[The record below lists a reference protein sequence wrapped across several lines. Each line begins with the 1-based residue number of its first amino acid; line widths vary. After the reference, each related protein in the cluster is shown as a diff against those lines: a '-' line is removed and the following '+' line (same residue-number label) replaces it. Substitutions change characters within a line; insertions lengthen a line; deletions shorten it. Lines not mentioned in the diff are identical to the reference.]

1 MTNSKNKKVVVI
13 GVGNIL
19 LRDEGIGIHAAGHLK
34 RLYDFPANV
43 EIVDGGVGGL
53 NLLPYMERTKNLI
66 IIDAVRANAEPGAVF
81 RFTQKDISTK
91 VKYKTSLHEMGLQ
104 EVFAIANA
112 TGKGCPET
120 VIIGIQPKDISSYGM
135 ELTPAVE
142 AKLPDVLNAV
152 LSELGSLGIRTKKC
166 ALPYR

>member
-1 MTNSKNKKVVVI
+1 MTNSKNKKVVII

-19 LRDEGIGIHAAGHLK
+19 LKDEGIGIHATEHLK
-34 RLYDFPANV
+34 RLYDFPSNV

-53 NLLPYMERTKNLI
+53 NLLPYMERAENLI
-66 IIDAVRANAEPGAVF
+66 IIDAVQANAEPGAIF
-81 RFTQKDISTK
+81 RFTPKDISTK

-112 TGKGCPET
+112 TGKRCPKT

-135 ELTPAVE
+135 ELTAEVE
-142 AKLPDVLNAV
+142 AKLPDILNMV
-152 LSELGSLGIRTKKC
+152 VSELKGIGIRAEKK
-166 ALPYR
+166 